1 MHDEERLEDD
11 LDARFA
17 QVSSEGRAEVR
28 DGRIVGL
35 GDGDDG
41 AGKAAR
47 VRDGSAPP
55 CWTDRPRR
63 RAEEK
68 GANSLEVLQ
77 STPTHR
83 ASNESAQG

>member
-1 MHDEERLEDD
+1 MEGTSPYHVVYDEERLEDD

-41 AGKAAR
+41 ALSRK
-47 VRDGSAPP
+47 
-55 CWTDRPRR
+55 
-63 RAEEK
+63 E
-68 GANSLEVLQ
+68 
-77 STPTHR
+77 
-83 ASNESAQG
+83 